1 MEWYQR
7 ALRENPAFGEGHYA
21 LGCLL
26 AERKQYDDALREL
39 RASFPAMDEDVS
51 AHYWMARVLQKLGRS
66 REANNELARVRAIN
80 AAVRQKDL
88 QKLGHAQP

>member
-1 MEWYQR
+1 
-7 ALRENPAFGEGHYA
+7 
-21 LGCLL
+21 
-26 AERKQYDDALREL
+26 
-39 RASFPAMDEDVS
+39 MDEDVS